1 MKKSVNGNFFDR
13 RGLFSSMVTVNI
25 LQGRSIASLNQSYTA
40 MSAHVYKKL
49 EIIGSSSTSIEEA
62 VNNAVAKAAETIRNI
77 RWVELVETRCHVEEQ
92 KIAYW
97 QVTCKIGF
105 TLDEK

>member
-1 MKKSVNGNFFDR
+1 VVTIY
-13 RGLFSSMVTVNI
+13 LF
-25 LQGRSIASLNQSYTA
+25 QGQSITSPNQSYTA

-49 EIIGSSSTSIEEA
+49 EIVGSSATSIEEA
-62 VNNAVAKAAETIRNI
+62 VNNAVTKAAETIRNI

-92 KIAYW
+92 KVAYW

-105 TLDEK
+105 TLDEN